1 MKRPSNGFAC
11 FTLGGVTLWDMRQKL
26 EAKGAEESAG

>member
-26 EAKGAEESAG
+26 ENKEIETVG